1 MNDSILQV
9 REVSIHFGGLTALLK
24 LSFDLPKGSITA
36 LIGPNGAGKTTAINI
51 ISGIYRPRKGRI
63 LFKGKM
69 IHGYRPYHLASM
81 GMTRTFQNIQIFQN
95 MTVLENVMVGLHCRT
110 QKEFLASLFH
120 LPGFRREEKAIE
132 EKAWEMLDFFHLEA
146 KGSWPA
152 AGLSYGEQKR
162 IEMARALVS
171 SPELVLLDEPVA
183 GLNMTETQEIADLI
197 RRVRSRGISI
207 LLVEHDMNLVMGISE
222 KIIVLNYGQKIAD
235 GSPEAVQKDPR
246 VLAAYLGTE
255 A

>member
-1 MNDSILQV
+1 
-9 REVSIHFGGLTALLK
+9 
-24 LSFDLPKGSITA
+24 
-36 LIGPNGAGKTTAINI
+36 
-51 ISGIYRPRKGRI
+51 
-63 LFKGKM
+63 
-69 IHGYRPYHLASM
+69 
-81 GMTRTFQNIQIFQN
+81 
-95 MTVLENVMVGLHCRT
+95 
-110 QKEFLASLFH
+110 
-120 LPGFRREEKAIE
+120 
-132 EKAWEMLDFFHLEA
+132 
-146 KGSWPA
+146 
-152 AGLSYGEQKR
+152 
-162 IEMARALVS
+162 MARALVS